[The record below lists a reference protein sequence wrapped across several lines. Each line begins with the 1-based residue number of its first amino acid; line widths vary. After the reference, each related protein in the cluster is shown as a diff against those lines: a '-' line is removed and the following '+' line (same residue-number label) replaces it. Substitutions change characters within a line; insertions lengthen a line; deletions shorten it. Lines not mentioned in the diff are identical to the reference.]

1 MAYPLSSDRSIAL
14 LKEYVRNSG
23 ITIML
28 CLLFV
33 VFYLAIMLYL
43 PEQRQS
49 IIESLGVKDHLDY
62 GLLTAVFV
70 HARFQHIMG
79 NSIGILGL
87 GAWLENNSSKTR
99 YLISIFVCTIG
110 AWLFYILRSPEKV
123 AIGSSGL
130 VYGLAG
136 MFLSSQFKALS
147 VIFFLLGVLWLGYVW
162 IQPIP
167 TGQDVHAAGYFFGCL
182 INIIWVAV
190 KKK

>member
-130 VYGLAG
+130 VYTYWTGCTC
-136 MFLSSQFKALS
+136 SR
-147 VIFFLLGVLWLGYVW
+147 LLFRLLNKYHMGGS
-162 IQPIP
+162 
-167 TGQDVHAAGYFFGCL
+167 
-182 INIIWVAV
+182 
-190 KKK
+190 KKKIRKPKICALI